1 MTVELVIGLAVGFG
15 AGLLVMYGIAVR
27 PLVNAL
33 MRLRYDGFRPTE
45 PTPPRPK
52 TIAPQER
59 HVRED

>member
-1 MTVELVIGLAVGFG
+1 MTVELVIGLAIGFG
-15 AGLLVMYGIAVR
+15 AGVLVMYGIAVR

-45 PTPPRPK
+45 LPPRPK